1 MEKRIERLKEV
12 QTFVSKG
19 SGLNLTIDVSS
30 TQANRML
37 HIEQQDIAAPNGKPL
52 FHIEDLMIRPG
63 ERVALLG
70 HNGVGKTTLINLI
83 MNKFQHN
90 KDGDVV
96 KFNPQCDIGYYDQEL
111 QLLNPALGLME
122 TLRENC
128 DGPDSG
134 HKASLIKAG
143 FPFKDLDKKVGV
155 LSGGEKARIM
165 FLIIK
170 LNQPNFLIL
179 DEPTNHID
187 IQGKEEL
194 EEQILESNA
203 TILITSH
210 DRRFVDNIA
219 EHFVLI
225 SDGQLKGINHADQFY
240 RSSPTEGQS
249 RKQKDNTPGQV
260 QLDDEEQILA
270 RIVELESLLEADL
283 ARKPRFQKPK
293 SQGVW
298 RQELVQL
305 NSKI

>member
-1 MEKRIERLKEV
+1 
-12 QTFVSKG
+12 
-19 SGLNLTIDVSS
+19 
-30 TQANRML
+30 
-37 HIEQQDIAAPNGKPL
+37 
-52 FHIEDLMIRPG
+52 MIRPG

-83 MNKFQHN
+83 MNKYQHN

-111 QLLNPALGLME
+111 QLLNPRLGLME

-203 TILITSH
+203 TVLITSH

-249 RKQKDNTPGQV
+249 RKQQDNTPDQV

-270 RIVELESLLEADL
+270 RIVELDSLLEADL